1 VGGEHTGLRPGIRKA
16 CDFILSIPMETHIT
30 SLNASVAGGIAM
42 FEARRQ
48 RLGFNF

>member
-1 VGGEHTGLRPGIRKA
+1 
-16 CDFILSIPMETHIT
+16 METRIT

-48 RLGFNF
+48 RLGINFG